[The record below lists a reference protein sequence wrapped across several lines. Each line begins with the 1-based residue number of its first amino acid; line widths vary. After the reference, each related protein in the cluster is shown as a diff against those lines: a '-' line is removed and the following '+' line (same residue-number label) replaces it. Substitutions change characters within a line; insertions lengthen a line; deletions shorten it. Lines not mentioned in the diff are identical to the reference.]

1 MATVKIK
8 DIAERLGISS
18 ATVSMALNDR
28 PGVNATTKQ
37 RVKELV
43 KELNYTGTTAKKA
56 IQNNG
61 IISFLV
67 YKRFGRIVA
76 DTQFFVDLTEAVE
89 KAARKYNY
97 TITLTYCTEKEQLS
111 NVMKSILSAQ
121 PAGILLLGTEM
132 TETDFQEFDDVDI
145 PTVVLDNDLLGCSVD
160 TVTIHN
166 YDGIYQ
172 AISYLYKQG
181 FTDIGYL
188 RSSCPIRNFDQRR
201 EAFKFS
207 LNKFDLAY
215 RPENVLMIEPTI
227 EGACLDIDVLIKHN
241 IKFPKVLIADNDLIA
256 IGALK
261 GFLRNDIRVPKDI
274 SLIGFDDIP
283 MASIFEPALTSVHV
297 SRRDLGYVAVKQLV
311 WRIKHKDDIS
321 RRISIGTKLTIR
333 GSVKTKD

>member
-28 PGVNATTKQ
+28 PGVNAITKQ
-37 RVKELV
+37 KVKELV
-43 KELNYTGTTAKKA
+43 KELNYTGSTAKKVA
-56 IQNNG
+56 QNNG

-111 NVMKSILSAQ
+111 TVMKSILAAQ
-121 PAGILLLGTEM
+121 PEGILLLGTEM
-132 TETDFQEFDDVDI
+132 NEIDFRDFDDIDVPI
-145 PTVVLDNDLLGCSVD
+145 VVLDNDLLGCSVD

-172 AISYLYKQG
+172 AVKYLYEQG
-181 FTDIGYL
+181 FKHIGYL

-201 EAFKFS
+201 AAFKYS
-207 LNKFDLAY
+207 LNQFNLTYK
-215 RPENVLMIEPTI
+215 PEDIFMIEPTI
-227 EGACLDIDVLIKHN
+227 EGSCQDIDVLIKN
-241 IKFPKVLIADNDLIA
+241 QIEFPKALIADNDLIA

-261 GFLRNDIRVPKDI
+261 GFLRNDFKVPNDI

-283 MASIFEPALTSVHV
+283 MASIFEPALTSVYV
-297 SRRDLGYVAVKQLV
+297 SRKDLGYAAVKQLV
-311 WRIKHKDDIS
+311 WRIKHKDAIA
-321 RRISIGTKLTIR
+321 RRISIGTRLTIR
-333 GSVKTKD
+333 GSVRTSI